1 MTTELHASWTAFI
14 NKVKVVVVS
23 RLTSMEPILI
33 LSKMLYKPHTEWKAI
48 KYVHRCYYEYM
59 YTLAT
64 VHLDLFKKVTK
75 NRLLHSYSKN
85 LFKKGSVFH
94 ALAA

>member
-1 MTTELHASWTAFI
+1 MTTECHASWTSFI

-33 LSKMLYKPHTEWKAI
+33 LSKMLYKLHALRMESNKICAQMTFMSI
-48 KYVHRCYYEYM
+48 M

-64 VHLDLFKKVTK
+64 VHIDLFIKSHQK
-75 NRLLHSYSKN
+75 
-85 LFKKGSVFH
+85 
-94 ALAA
+94 